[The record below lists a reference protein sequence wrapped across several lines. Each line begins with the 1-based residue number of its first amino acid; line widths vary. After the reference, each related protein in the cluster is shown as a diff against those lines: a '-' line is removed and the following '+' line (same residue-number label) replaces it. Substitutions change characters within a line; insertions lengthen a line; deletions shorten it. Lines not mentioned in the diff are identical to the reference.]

1 MGEFSKGRGQK
12 MYRADDFIIPQ
23 VEKVKT
29 GVYHRLAEAMR
40 RGCKL
45 RPMKARGY
53 FQRKDGSACA
63 LGAAAAGNGRWR
75 PKKKY
80 SMWGLIRVFPE
91 LRDTV
96 THPFTYLPLNL
107 RDVIITLND
116 DIDCSREAI
125 ADWLC
130 RVGGCKHEVS
140 ELFAPL

>member
-1 MGEFSKGRGQK
+1 
-12 MYRADDFIIPQ
+12 MYRADDLIVTQTEFAM
-23 VEKVKT
+23 
-29 GVYHRLAEAMR
+29 GHYHRLAEAMR

-63 LGAAAAGNGRWR
+63 LGAAAAGNGSWR

-80 SMWGLIRVFPE
+80 TMWGLIRDFPE

-96 THPFTYLPLNL
+96 THPFTHLPLDL

-116 DIDCSREAI
+116 ETACSREAI

-130 RVGGCKHEVS
+130 RLGGCKHEVS